1 MTALLETEQVEY
13 NYPDGNSGLRG
24 INFSLLAGRKIA
36 VVGANGA
43 GKSTLFLHLNGL
55 LKPRRGVV
63 RFRGKPIDYSRRGL
77 RELRSHV
84 GLVFQDP
91 DAQLF
96 SASVEQDISFG
107 PLNMGLPEAEVRRR
121 VNAAMAATGITELR
135 HRPVHALSYGQKKRV
150 CIAGVAAMRPQ
161 VIILDEPLA
170 WLDPAGAKS
179 ILDLLEQLNQ
189 EGTTI
194 VMSLHQMDIVARW
207 SDEVVLLDQG
217 QRLFQGAPR
226 ELFARQ
232 DLLTQAGLELPWPM
246 ALYQALAERSIL
258 PPPNELKGAELP
270 MDQESLL
277 PLIEQAWLSHKESK

>member
-1 MTALLETEQVEY
+1 MTALLETEHVEY
-13 NYPDGNSGLRG
+13 SYPDGNSGLRG
-24 INFSLLAGRKIA
+24 IDLSLTAGRKIA
-36 VVGANGA
+36 IVGANGA
-43 GKSTLFLHLNGL
+43 GKSTLFLHLNGA

-63 RFRGKPIDYSRRGL
+63 RFQGRPIDYSRPGL
-77 RELRSHV
+77 RELRSQV

-121 VNAAMAATGITELR
+121 VDEAMAATGITELR

-150 CIAGVAAMRPQ
+150 CIAGVAAMRPR

-179 ILDLLEQLNQ
+179 ILDLLERLNQ

-226 ELFARQ
+226 ELFARR
-232 DLLTQAGLELPWPM
+232 DLLTQA
-246 ALYQALAERSIL
+246 
-258 PPPNELKGAELP
+258 
-270 MDQESLL
+270 
-277 PLIEQAWLSHKESK
+277 